1 MSQLTKKN
9 IVIATGIYPPEI
21 GGPAEYAQKLKEE
34 WGLRGYVVSVHVS
47 SGFNYLPTGIRH
59 CAFFLS
65 LLWDVL
71 HADYVFILD
80 TFSAA
85 LPAVCAARLCGVP
98 TVLRTGGDF
107 LWEAY
112 VERTG
117 DLVLLR
123 EFYKTCLLQFSIKEK
138 IIFRLIR
145 WVLRSV
151 DRIVWSTEW
160 QRDIFMKPY
169 GLEKQKHCI
178 IENYYGPRLV
188 PQIPK
193 TNNFIAATRPSR
205 WKNIPM
211 LQKVFS
217 LPEIKSLGSTLDINP
232 VPHDVFL
239 EKISSSYP
247 VIVVSLGDISPNTI
261 LDAIRCQK
269 PFIVTR
275 EVGIY
280 DRIKDV
286 AIFVDP
292 QDEKNIQD
300 AVTWLS
306 DPIHYA
312 EQVAKLQSYSF
323 VHDWPEIASEYI
335 EVFNTL

>member
-1 MSQLTKKN
+1 MRITL
-9 IVIATGIYPPEI
+9 VTGIYPPEI
-21 GGPAEYAQKLKEE
+21 GGPAQYAKN
-34 WGLRGYVVSVHVS
+34 LRDIWISEGYKVDVKIF
-47 SGFNYLPTGIRH
+47 GRFQWIPWGIRH
-59 CAFFLS
+59 
-65 LLWDVL
+65 V
-71 HADYVFILD
+71 VFMFYII
-80 TFSAA
+80 
-85 LPAVCAARLCGVP
+85 P
-98 TVLRTGGDF
+98 TVLISDCVFTLDAFSSGVVLFVGKLFSKKVIFRTGGDA
-107 LWEAY
+107 LWEGY

-117 DLVLLR
+117 DLVLLSN
-123 EFYKTCLLQFSIKEK
+123 FYKTKLNNLSIKEK
-138 IIFRLIR
+138 IMFRLMR
-145 WVLRSV
+145 WTLQNLSA
-151 DRIVWSTEW
+151 IIWSTEW

-217 LPEIKSLGSTLDINP
+217 VLEIKSLGATLDINP

-239 EKISSSYP
+239 EKISSSYA

-280 DRIKDV
+280 DRIKDI

-300 AVTWLS
+300 AVIWLS

-312 EQVAKLQSYSF
+312 EQVSKLQSYSF

-335 EVFNTL
+335 EVFNSL